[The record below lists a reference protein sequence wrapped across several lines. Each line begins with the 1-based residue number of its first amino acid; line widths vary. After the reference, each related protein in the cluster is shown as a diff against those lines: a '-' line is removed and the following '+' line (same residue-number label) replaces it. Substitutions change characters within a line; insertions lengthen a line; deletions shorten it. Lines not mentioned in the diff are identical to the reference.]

1 MPHPSLHVHVAD
13 ALRVEIER
21 GVLGP
26 GERLVEMHVARRFGV
41 SQGPVREAL
50 RLLEREG
57 LVDHRPR
64 RGVYVRALSAVD
76 MEEIYSL
83 RSTIEGLAARRAVQ
97 LMTPADHAR
106 IREALD
112 AMEAARAGD
121 ATEYV
126 EASLAFHEA
135 IALTARHARLYA
147 VWQTIASQ
155 TRRCAHLSGRFDD
168 FEADALRHQALLE
181 ALDAGD
187 AERAEA
193 AMRTHID
200 DAGRALLRHAG
211 EAGLVEQASAEA
223 VLRPERWAALLR
235 GEPASAFANGRSA
248 ARPGLVDGDPS
259 TRQRVLG

>member
-1 MPHPSLHVHVAD
+1 MPQPSLHVHVAD

-21 GVLGP
+21 GLLGP

-57 LVDHRPR
+57 LVEHRPR
-64 RGVYVRALSAVD
+64 RGVYVRALSAID

-83 RSTIEGLAARRAVQ
+83 RSAIEGLAARRAVQ

-112 AMEAARAGD
+112 GMEAARAGD

-155 TRRCAHLSGRFDD
+155 TRRFAHLSGRFDD
-168 FEADALRHQALLE
+168 FEADTLRHRALLD

-193 AMRTHID
+193 AMRAHID
-200 DAGRALLRHAG
+200 DAGRALLLHAA
-211 EAGLVEQASAEA
+211 EAGLVDHTSAES
-223 VLRPERWAALLR
+223 VLPVERWAALLR
-235 GEPASAFANGRSA
+235 GQPASAFANGRSSA
-248 ARPGLVDGDPS
+248 PPEAVDGGS
-259 TRQRVLG
+259 SRRQRVLG